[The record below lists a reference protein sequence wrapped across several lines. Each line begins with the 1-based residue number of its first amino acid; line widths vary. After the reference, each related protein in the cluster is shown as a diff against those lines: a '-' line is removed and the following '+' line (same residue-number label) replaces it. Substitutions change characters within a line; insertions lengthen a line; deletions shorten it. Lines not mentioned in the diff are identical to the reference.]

1 MRDVVILGSTG
12 SIGVQALEVIASNPS
27 LFKVVGISS
36 AGSNPELVIAQAKQ
50 FKVSH
55 VGLVNN
61 ADVVRTALPGVT
73 VIDGANASTEIA
85 AINCDVVVNG
95 ITGSIGLGPTLAA
108 LDAGNTLALANKES
122 LVAGGDL
129 VMSRARAHQII
140 PVDSEH
146 SAIFQSAL
154 AGKKSE
160 IKKIVLTASGGAFR
174 DRTNLDGIT
183 VEDALKHPTW
193 SMGAVVTI
201 NSATLVNKG
210 LEIIEAHYLFGLPYS
225 DIEAVIHPQSVVHS
239 LVEFNDGSTIA
250 QASPPNM
257 KGAIAYAMN
266 WPNRLRK
273 STAPI
278 DWSIPHT
285 WTFAPINAKQFPS
298 IDLARHCGEV
308 GGGLPAIFNAANEV
322 AVAAFISK
330 KLEFKSIVGVIAGVV
345 ADLEKDSPKTLRD
358 LSDVSALEDD
368 ARTRAHAHLLRLA
381 P

>member
-27 LFKVVGISS
+27 LFKVVAISS

-55 VGLVNN
+55 VGGINN

-73 VIDGANASTEIA
+73 VIDGAHASTELA

-108 LDAGNTLALANKES
+108 LDAGNSLALANKES
-122 LVAGGDL
+122 LVAGGAL
-129 VMSRARAHQII
+129 VMSRAREHQII

-160 IKKIVLTASGGAFR
+160 IKKIILTASGGAFR
-174 DRTNLDGIT
+174 DRSNLDGIT

-266 WPNRLRK
+266 WPNRLSK
-273 STAPI
+273 STVPI
-278 DWSIPHT
+278 DWSLQHS
-285 WTFAPINAKQFPS
+285 WTFVPIDAKQFPS
-298 IDLARHCGEV
+298 IDLARHCGEI

-330 KLEFKSIVGVIAGVV
+330 KLDFKSIVGVIAGVV

-358 LSDVSALEDD
+358 LADVSAIEDD
-368 ARTRAHAHLLRLA
+368 ARTRAQAHLLRLA

>member
-1 MRDVVILGSTG
+1 MRDVIILGSTG
-12 SIGVQALEVIASNPS
+12 SIGVQALEVIASNPQ
-27 LFKVVGISS
+27 LFKVVAISS

-55 VGLVNN
+55 VGVVNN
-61 ADVVRTALPGVT
+61 AHVVRQALPGVR
-73 VIDGANASTEIA
+73 VIDGAKASTEIA

-95 ITGSIGLGPTLAA
+95 ISGSIGLGPTLAA

-129 VMSRARAHQII
+129 VISRAREHQII

-174 DRTNLDGIT
+174 DRTNLNGIT

-239 LVEFNDGSTIA
+239 LVEFTDGSTIA

-257 KGAIAYAMN
+257 MGALAYAMN
-266 WPNRLRK
+266 WPDRLSK

-278 DWSIPHT
+278 DWSISHS
-285 WTFAPINAKQFPS
+285 WSFAPIDTKQFPS
-298 IDLARHCGEV
+298 VDLARHCGEV
-308 GGGLPAIFNAANEV
+308 GGGLPAIFNAANEA
-322 AVAAFISK
+322 AVSAFISK
-330 KLEFKSIVGVIAGVV
+330 KLEFKSIIEVIADVV
-345 ADLEKDSPKTLRD
+345 EDLEKNSPKTLRD
-358 LSDVSALEDD
+358 LADVSALEDD
-368 ARTRAHAHLLRLA
+368 ARTRAQAHLLRLA

>member
-266 WPNRLRK
+266 WPDRLMK

-308 GGGLPAIFNAANEV
+308 GGGLPAIFNAANEA